1 MGTYWGIVLWAVPV
15 FAFAVAF
22 VFVRKNTNTVDARR
36 FINICIYLTLIFL
49 PLFLAVLV
57 LGNLIKPLGIILSKI
72 PIHMTVTWLLFT
84 VITSWMNLLFLLGF
98 VGLLLEILH
107 RKKIS
112 KPIWKSVASP
122 AFIAI
127 VLAFLYWMFWM
138 YANVFNSPYIY

>member
-1 MGTYWGIVLWAVPV
+1 MVLWAVPV
-15 FAFAVAF
+15 FAFAVAL
-22 VFVRKNTNTVDARR
+22 VCVRKNNNTADARR
-36 FINICIYLTLIFL
+36 SSDLCIYLTLIFL

-98 VGLLLEILH
+98 AGLLLEILH
-107 RKKIS
+107 RKKLF
-112 KPIWKSVASP
+112 KPMWTSVASP
-122 AFIAI
+122 AFVAI

-138 YANVFNSPYIY
+138 YANVFHWYYIY